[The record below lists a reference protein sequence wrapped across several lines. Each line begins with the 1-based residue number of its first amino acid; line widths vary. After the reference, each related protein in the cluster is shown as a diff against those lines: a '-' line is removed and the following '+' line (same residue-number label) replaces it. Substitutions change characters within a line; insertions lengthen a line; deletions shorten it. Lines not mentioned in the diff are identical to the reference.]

1 MYEGEYCIYTMSP
14 SAIITQKYCGK
25 IGLKSIYQYV
35 IMIAIKV
42 NIMFMGFDA
51 LHLLMFYN
59 MKGG

>member
-42 NIMFMGFDA
+42 NINVHGF
-51 LHLLMFYN
+51 
-59 MKGG
+59 